1 MREQRRGLRPEENAG
16 TLVWGF
22 FFSSNF
28 YFLFESVLNLTR
40 VCPEC
45 GTHFGLTLVHTQAYL
60 WSTQACLW
68 STED

>member
-1 MREQRRGLRPEENAG
+1 M
-16 TLVWGF
+16 LVWGV

-40 VCPEC
+40 VCSEC
-45 GTHFGLTLVHTQAYL
+45 GTHFGLTLAHTQAYL